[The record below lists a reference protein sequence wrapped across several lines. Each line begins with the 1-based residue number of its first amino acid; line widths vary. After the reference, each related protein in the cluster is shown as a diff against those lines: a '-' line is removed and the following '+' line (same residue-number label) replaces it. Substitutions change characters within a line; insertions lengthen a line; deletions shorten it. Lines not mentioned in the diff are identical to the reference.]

1 MNDIKKIPIK
11 RVYVPQDIKNII
23 KKSIIPKSTYKI
35 LGSYQRQ
42 SIKYPSD
49 IDIEII
55 IKSKNK
61 DEIFNDLIESVT
73 AILSDNYTNL
83 LTEIKIELLNG
94 DKKKWEDPQN
104 DLKGF
109 YKYYKDNFKNISFI
123 KFDYVLYYNELIE
136 LNIMYKLKDKEFEKS
151 NYENDIKNDIKEL
164 VKEKDYYKALKRLYL
179 IFELNNDESNMNK
192 LINVFNSDLG
202 KLNYDKKTLDMIELI
217 KEKKLNNKYIDN
229 AITNELKKL
238 DNKNYEDIKT
248 KIENQSKKIY
258 ESIIKKNI

>member
-1 MNDIKKIPIK
+1 MTDLKPLIK
-11 RVYVPQDIKNII
+11 RVYVPQDVKNII
-23 KKSIIPKSTYKI
+23 KKSIIPHSTYKI

-55 IKSKNK
+55 IQSKDK
-61 DEIFNDLIESVT
+61 EEIFNNLIESIT
-73 AILSDNYTNL
+73 AILNDNYTNL

-94 DKKKWEDPQN
+94 DKRKWEDPQN
-104 DLKGF
+104 DLEGF

-123 KFDYVLYYNELIE
+123 KFDYVLYYKELIE
-136 LNIMYKLKDKEFEKS
+136 LNIMYKLKEQEFIKS

-179 IFELNNDESNMNK
+179 IFELNEDESNMNK

-202 KLNYDKKTLDMIELI
+202 KLNYEKKTLDMIELI
-217 KEKKLNNKYIDN
+217 KSKNLNNKYIDN
-229 AITNELKKL
+229 AITNELKLIK
-238 DNKNYEDIKT
+238 NKNIDDVTQQIQK
-248 KIENQSKKIY
+248 QSKKIY
-258 ESIIKKNI
+258 EEFTKKNI